1 MNNTNPLNSTK
12 EQQVEEMFNGIAH
25 RYDLLNKVLSF
36 GIDRRWR
43 NNLVKGILSGNP
55 SHVIDIATG
64 TADLA
69 IVLAKKNRNVK
80 VTGVDISE
88 NMLAFGREKVQKK
101 GLENRIK
108 LIKASALSLPFNNNS
123 FDAAMVAFGVRNFQE
138 PVMGLTEINRVIRPG
153 GQILVL
159 EFTNPKSM
167 FFGKLYTFY
176 FLKVLPTIGRL
187 VSGHSEAYTYL
198 PASVKAFA
206 EREAFTKMLTQA
218 GFAKAQYRE
227 LSFGIASLYQAVKP
241 VI

>member
-1 MNNTNPLNSTK
+1 VNNTIPINSTK

-25 RYDLLNKVLSF
+25 RYDFLNRVLSF

-43 NNLVKGILSGNP
+43 KKLVKGILKGNP
-55 SHVIDIATG
+55 NHVLDIATG

-69 IVLAKKNRNVK
+69 IVLAEKNRNVK
-80 VTGVDISE
+80 VTGVDIAE
-88 NMLAFGREKVQKK
+88 NMLSFGRTKVQKK
-101 GLENRIK
+101 RLANRIE
-108 LIKASALSLPFNNNS
+108 LIKASALSLPFNDKS

-138 PVMGLTEINRVIRPG
+138 PVTGLTEINRVLRPG
-153 GQILVL
+153 AQIFVL
-159 EFTNPKSM
+159 EFTNPRSK

-206 EREAFTKMLTQA
+206 EREAFTKMLNDS
-218 GFAKAQYRE
+218 GFTNASYRE

-241 VI
+241 LS